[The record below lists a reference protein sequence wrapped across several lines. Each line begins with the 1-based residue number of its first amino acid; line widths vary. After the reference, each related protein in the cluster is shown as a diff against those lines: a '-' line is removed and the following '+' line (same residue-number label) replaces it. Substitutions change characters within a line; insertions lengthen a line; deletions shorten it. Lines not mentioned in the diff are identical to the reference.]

1 MLMNDKFNILK
12 GSLTTYQLSEAL
24 EINVDQVEAVLNGEI
39 DVSDLSPEVINKIH
53 HLENALFGH
62 VEK

>member
-24 EINVDQVEAVLNGEI
+24 EMTIEQVEAVLNGEM
-39 DVSDLSPEVINKIH
+39 DVSDLNPDVINNIH
-53 HLENALFGH
+53 HLEAALFGH

>member
-1 MLMNDKFNILK
+1 MNDKFNILK

>member
-1 MLMNDKFNILK
+1 MNDKFNILK

-24 EINVDQVEAVLNGEI
+24 EMTIEQVEAVLNGEM
-39 DVSDLSPEVINKIH
+39 DVSDLNPDVINNIH
-53 HLENALFGH
+53 HLEAALFGH